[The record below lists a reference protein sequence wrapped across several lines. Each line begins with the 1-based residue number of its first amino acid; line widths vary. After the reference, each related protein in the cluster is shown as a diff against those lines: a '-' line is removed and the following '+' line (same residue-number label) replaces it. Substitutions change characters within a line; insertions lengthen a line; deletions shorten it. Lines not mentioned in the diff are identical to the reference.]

1 MSDPTDDPGGGAR
14 VSEVPFVHALG
25 EQLDAAVMRSSRGG
39 RRSRRW
45 FRGPRGLLL
54 IGAVGVVALA
64 TAASMSDVFSPERA
78 ATGSIACY
86 QADSVGGNLSVVW
99 AGTQTPVAACRAA
112 LRGQG
117 VADRPLVACQTS
129 HSVVAV
135 VPGVDARAC
144 TRAGLAPLAAGYS
157 HQREKVAHLQAAILR
172 LEASADCIPPAR
184 FKRDVQR
191 LLDTSGWRGWSAQ
204 LGRGTGRCGSVS
216 DFGGAPRRTIAGAL
230 LADSHVV
237 LVSSGPSRSLANLLW
252 GPNSAARRLED
263 MSGRRCM
270 SSTDALSAARKLLP
284 LTGVPV
290 TLHVAPLPSGEQIF
304 DARASRYAAGCVV
317 VSGLTPTRSG
327 GVLVS
332 AAQEPDPS

>member
-1 MSDPTDDPGGGAR
+1 MSHPTDDSSGGAR

-25 EQLDAAVMRSSRGG
+25 EQLDVAVTRSARGG
-39 RRSRRW
+39 RRWRRSV
-45 FRGPRGLLL
+45 RGPRGLLL
-54 IGAVGVVALA
+54 MGAVGLLALS
-64 TAASMSDVFSPERA
+64 TAASMSDVFSPEQA
-78 ATGSIACY
+78 ATESIACY
-86 QADSVGGNLSVVW
+86 QTDSVGGNVSVVW
-99 AGTQTPVAACRAA
+99 AGAQTPVAACRAA

-117 VADRPLVACQTS
+117 VADQPLVACETS
-129 HSVVAV
+129 RSVVAV

-172 LEASADCIPPAR
+172 LEASADCIPPGR

-191 LLDTSGWRGWSAQ
+191 LLDTSGWTGWTAES
-204 LGRGTGRCGSVS
+204 GRGTGRCGSVS

-230 LADSHVV
+230 LADSHAV
-237 LVSSGPSRSLANLLW
+237 LVSSGPSRSLAHALW

-270 SSTDALSAARKLLP
+270 SSTDALTAARKLLP
-284 LTGVPV
+284 VAGVPV
-290 TLHVAPLPSGEQIF
+290 TLHVAPLPSEEQIF

-317 VSGLTPTRSG
+317 VSDLTPTRSG
-327 GVLVS
+327 GILVS
-332 AAQEPDPS
+332 AAQKPDRP